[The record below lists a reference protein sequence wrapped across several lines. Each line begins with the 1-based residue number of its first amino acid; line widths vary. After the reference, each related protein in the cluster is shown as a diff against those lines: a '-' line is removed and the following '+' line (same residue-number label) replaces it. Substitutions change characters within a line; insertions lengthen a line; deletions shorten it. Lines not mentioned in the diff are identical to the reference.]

1 MSKSF
6 GKGSNTTKKTEH
18 NSSAF
23 QPTAYD
29 KNSLEV
35 EDGKEEQVD
44 NAGDSLFEDMFLVGN
59 AANRKNEKAPNSQ
72 STEEIE
78 PKLSKEVTARLK
90 EKDVLPAI
98 VKQRY
103 ALLSS
108 LSLSLCVCVYC
119 DVMCQKTVMRLS
131 GFLLSASLQSQ

>member
-23 QPTAYD
+23 LPTTYD
-29 KNSLEV
+29 NPLEV

-44 NAGDSLFEDMFLVGN
+44 NAGDSLFEDMFLGN
-59 AANRKNEKAPNSQ
+59 TTTRKHEKAPNSQ

-78 PKLSKEVTARLK
+78 PTLSKEATARLK

-103 ALLSS
+103 ALCFS
-108 LSLSLCVCVYC
+108 LSLSLS
-119 DVMCQKTVMRLS
+119 TVM
-131 GFLLSASLQSQ
+131 